1 MNKEYRKIDGFEDYG
16 IANDGSIWTYYFG
29 RPKATFLSNGYVCV
43 KLVKDGKKY
52 NKRVNRLVAEMW
64 LEKPENWEKMDVAH
78 LDSNKENNHFSNLA
92 WQTRKENLDTDHFR
106 ESVKTKNRSP
116 ILCVETG
123 EIFPSCAAAGR
134 EIGINRY
141 GINLCLLGQQKTAGG
156 YHWKRVEMDEKDEK

>member
-16 IANDGSIWTYYFG
+16 IACDGSIWTYYFG

-123 EIFPSCAAAGR
+123 EVYESTAAAAKALN
-134 EIGINRY
+134 IGHV
-141 GINLCLLGQQKTAGG
+141 GIAAAARGAQKTS
-156 YHWKRVEMDEKDEK
+156 YKLHWEYVGDDK